1 MRLPAAMYYVHKVP
15 PERPCCVWCRIMFW
29 ACFVNTGIYL
39 YTLRGR
45 TPDLAMLWPRSPP
58 ALYVLHVRV
67 LVTRDRAA
75 TGTERWQLRCQLL
88 CHCMLGQ
95 DRDSSVTGPSL
106 VTISSQLVREPIIIT
121 RSLSSS
127 SWPRRP
133 EVGRLIPHT
142 YSTHTLRASVPCR
155 PFEQPET
162 RVEVSNSLSECVV

>member
-1 MRLPAAMYYVHKVP
+1 
-15 PERPCCVWCRIMFW
+15 MFW

-133 EVGRLIPHT
+133 EVGRLIRTPHT
-142 YSTHTLRASVPCR
+142 HSEPPSLAGPLSNLRLELRCQILYQSVLSN
-155 PFEQPET
+155 FAET
-162 RVEVSNSLSECVV
+162 SDR